1 MFGDPEKPAS
11 GVIEARTPLATLPER
26 ANTPDRCAASA
37 PKTSRFPSLTP
48 TPDDHPR
55 AGRRSRRPAPPR
67 APVPPLTVS
76 PPREH
81 AIDPSEA
88 APLHPVQIDPSM
100 STEEPIAGTEIASA
114 LGGTP
119 IAVEE
124 ELELEPPPFNDD
136 GTTTD
141 PVAFR
146 EWVSSS

>member
-1 MFGDPEKPAS
+1 MRRVGS
-11 GVIEARTPLATLPER
+11 QNLPIPIPHS
-26 ANTPDRCAASA
+26 NT
-37 PKTSRFPSLTP
+37 
-48 TPDDHPR
+48 
-55 AGRRSRRPAPPR
+55 RR
-67 APVPPLTVS
+67 S
-76 PPREH
+76 PPRGSSIAPSSAAARPRSTLDRFASPREH
-81 AIDPSEA
+81 VIDPSEA

>member
-1 MFGDPEKPAS
+1 MTRPRPPHF
-11 GVIEARTPLATLPER
+11 TP
-26 ANTPDRCAASA
+26 
-37 PKTSRFPSLTP
+37 SRSI
-48 TPDDHPR
+48 H
-55 AGRRSRRPAPPR
+55 
-67 APVPPLTVS
+67 
-76 PPREH
+76 
-81 AIDPSEA
+81 
-88 APLHPVQIDPSM
+88 M